1 MGKGDDESK
10 DLRKEV
16 EMTEHQATIDEVA
29 RQYELNLSTGLSDAE
44 VKKVRF
50 KPLLKFNLLISK
62 FFVNLRFD
70 W

>member
-50 KPLLKFNLLISK
+50 RPQPKFNLIYKPASFMLS
-62 FFVNLRFD
+62 
-70 W
+70 

>member
-44 VKKVRF
+44 VKKVINLSITQNF
-50 KPLLKFNLLISK
+50 KTSLE
-62 FFVNLRFD
+62 V
-70 W
+70 

>member
-50 KPLLKFNLLISK
+50 KP
-62 FFVNLRFD
+62 
-70 W
+70 